1 MEVAERTREVWYWLV
16 FGILVAL
23 VIFVI
28 AAVLPE

>member
-1 MEVAERTREVWYWLV
+1 MKADARKREVSYWLL

-28 AAVLPE
+28 AAALSE